1 MAEFKL
7 GRIRFVWQ
15 GAWTA
20 GTVYVADDVVNFG
33 GKSYICVKNHTA
45 DTEFNT
51 DLNNEIP
58 KWNIVSDGTSWK
70 ADWSPEVEYAPGDV
84 IKYGANVYIAEEGH
98 VSATF
103 ESPDFLG
110 LEADLEK
117 WTPFATSFD
126 WKSDW
131 SATTRY
137 RLNDLVRYGGYVYV
151 CNTAHVSSATVALGL
166 ESDQEKWTLFSDGL
180 VYTGT
185 WVTDTRYRVNDL
197 VKYGGNIWIAT
208 AAHTSNDFEADETNW
223 ESFIEGFQFEDSWNT
238 GSNYQVGDTVTY
250 GGYVYVSKTNNTNS
264 QPTANPNDWDVFT
277 AGFKFQGDW
286 SGLTDYKVGD
296 VVRIGGTTYVA
307 IADNIGSADVATDS
321 DWSKLNSGIN
331 WTSSTETF
339 LQVQGANEIGS
350 GSGARFDIVKSDTIY
365 NATVSTGFEG
375 TGYAL
380 NDVIVINGGNVGGI
394 NPANNVFIT
403 VTGVNAGAIT
413 TITQR
418 GNSSSWKTTQ
428 VYEVDDVVFYGA
440 SSYICVTK
448 HTAEESNKP
457 DNDLTATYWNLL
469 TLGAE
474 SLSLTTD
481 GDLVYYGEQGP
492 TRLPIGVDGQILRVT
507 DGSPSWANYGLIDN
521 VVYVGPLGANEPAP
535 ASGLTVDKPWA
546 SVRYA
551 MEQIRDG
558 YLNPQA
564 KYIIKNNKEF
574 LMKEITNW
582 LSYTYRVII
591 TASTTG
597 TEVFTTADTSNLST
611 GMPIVFNGTLG
622 GVTAGTIYYVDG
634 ITSSTKFRISEVQN
648 SGIPLTLSTASGN
661 MEGNLAYD
669 AVKCERDT
677 GYIVDAL
684 AYDISRGG
692 TLKTITAAKSYY
704 TQAGNQYINGTFGS
718 QGEQTVAAYA
728 QLKKIVTEILNNQQP
743 VSYQSLNY
751 VDFENRAGQII
762 DLSLEAEAVA
772 IQKAAD
778 LIDII
783 TTGISSGSATAIPTV
798 TNPNTTVF
806 IKTGTYNE
814 VLPIIIPEFT
824 AVVGDEL
831 RTSVVQPA
839 PANPLL
845 VNDKDKSISALNRIK
860 DVLPNLMQNVEI
872 SKTSGNTADQ
882 QYINGY
888 GGTTTA
894 TDRLN
899 TGTNLISDI
908 LAKGLDILPE
918 LANVG
923 PTPLGGSNNASDSG
937 FANAVSQLEANIDF
951 IVAEQT
957 AWIQAQVDGPIA
969 PFDALFTFNTANCER
984 DTRYI
989 LDALRYDLTFGG
1001 NLETTVAARSYFVNG
1016 SPVYGPGKK
1025 EETLATYARLK
1036 TIIGQVILE
1045 TAVTTSSGNL
1055 VLQDTLGTAGSGAAA
1070 TTAQGLLQEIF
1081 DTIDTDGTLA
1091 NESLPDIT
1099 WVDSTLTTT
1108 NTEILAAKADIQKSV
1123 IDHINT
1129 NFGSFTYDSAKCRRD
1144 STILK
1149 TGAAYDI
1156 ALGTNFNAVRDG
1168 LSYRRGMSR
1177 KVIEEQ
1183 LTETVGAIT
1192 EERDL
1197 VEALLSD
1204 STAITRNTAYWTE
1217 VIDIIQNG
1225 TGAADAIS
1233 WSDAGVASKTT
1244 ARQELQTN
1252 RTTIISDV
1260 TTWIN
1265 TTYPNFAYDQAVCER
1280 DAGLIV
1286 DAISYDIQY
1295 GGNSAILEA
1304 TKAYF
1309 TGWANTLPVEQRAI
1323 EVAAMTQL
1331 KTIVTTY
1338 MSGATEETEA
1348 AGLLDILIDAL
1359 NAGSLSAIPATIFPD
1374 YTWAAAAINSDADD
1388 VIADTTV
1395 VPAVLQFIT
1404 NTYSEF
1410 VYDHAKCSR
1419 DIGFI
1424 VDALRYD
1431 IMFGSDFRSL
1441 KSGMSYRRAISSAE
1455 VVIDSQ
1461 LEATLSS
1468 INHVKSEIK
1477 NITTGTNK
1485 VKSSAEIIRDIMILG
1500 TKPTSFTYADPTLYD
1515 TGFFNTRRLIVAN
1528 TQFLIDEVDAF
1539 MDDSYNAVW
1548 TALSAADKTVFLDR
1562 VNSTIDA
1569 LTYDLTY
1576 RGNLETIVT
1585 ARSYYTQGSFVPPA
1599 DQKLPL
1605 LAVQTRLADII
1616 DDIATGVTVTPTTG
1630 NVTAQDTSGT
1640 AGSAGSAT
1648 FAVDRINEIHN
1659 TIDTG
1664 DSPSVVNPSIAWVD
1678 SALQDFKATVDSRK
1692 SIIQLSAI
1700 NYINLVYPDLSY
1712 NEELCSRDVG
1722 YIIDAIVYDVIFGS
1736 DFRSSKAGASYLS
1749 GITSAGIVLANQ
1761 LEPTINT
1768 INFIEEQLTNIT
1780 TGIQSRVGTTDAAN
1794 FAAARAD
1801 DIKNIVQNGLL
1812 SLPGIDLPTPINTVD
1827 DPAYATSTNTTGIFA
1842 GYVDGANQLASNHE
1856 FIQLEIR
1863 KWLEDSTNG
1872 YDVIWGSISS
1882 DGQDRCIRDVGYI
1895 IDAVRYDLTYGGN
1908 TQSLIAGSAYYSN
1921 FALTISADELPATLA
1936 AYGRLKDVIGEVII
1950 ETTVTKSP
1958 GNTLT
1963 QDTSGT
1969 PGSALSVGF
1978 ADDRVD
1984 DILDWIN
1991 NGLPNSTINIASS
2004 WADTDVRNAY
2014 NTLLSKRTEI
2024 VEDVVFWVEKFNQ
2037 DLKYNV
2043 ETCRRDAGLMVDAI
2057 ARDTLTGSNFASIK
2071 AGMSYYRILTST
2083 AEVINNQD
2091 KATIGSIN
2099 FLKHKV
2105 KHVVA
2110 DTASAHAEIIIDD
2123 ITATINGGARPSTR
2137 WKPLSNADENDLAA
2151 ASIIWENKGFI
2162 QAEVLEFLSMEYSSV
2177 MFSQDKCSRDVG
2189 MLVDALRYDLTYG
2202 GTSASEQ
2209 FGLSY
2214 YLGATLQIDASDK
2227 TATIAAYDYIKFLA
2241 SDLAVNTLGS
2251 PFALQN
2257 NITPKFRDTDTQI
2270 IGDANSATRVDTLIE
2285 KIKDIIDVNTDAL
2298 PTITVNDVTSNVMT
2312 TTTAHGL
2319 KNGDEVSLTGLGV
2332 LGFNNLE
2339 GAVYYYVNSVP
2350 SSTEFTVSSFFNGTT
2365 IVLTDDGAA
2374 NETFTVKSNPN
2385 TTVVA
2390 SMLKQQATNISGS
2403 ISAIQT
2409 SISEYIA
2416 ENYPTL
2422 DYDIEKCERDV
2433 GYIAEAV
2440 IWDMMLDSNYRTL
2453 IAALSYYRGAQA
2465 DLVLGEQKT
2474 ATIQSYRELKNV
2486 IASYVSGT
2494 SIVNGLTITNA
2505 KKRVNALMDIVINML
2520 DKGENES
2527 PEITGTVTYFNDI
2540 QTINGV
2546 DILIANKNFLA
2557 NEASAWITSE
2567 FTNTISNIS
2576 NTTVTTTV
2584 AHKFGVGDPVSLVDD
2599 NTNYIVATVP
2609 NTTSFTVDK
2618 TIVNQSSTS
2627 VTYRFDTQLC
2637 LRDTERYIDAIV
2649 YDLQYPGN
2657 FKSLRAAEL
2666 YLNAVNGSERS
2677 DMYRVR
2683 NSTGVRNQTLNGLRG
2698 NLTELN
2704 EYGTRRPTAGAYVAL
2719 DPGFGPNDTEAWV
2732 TNKSP
2737 YIQNVTTFGVG
2748 CVGNKID
2755 GGLHAGGNRSMVSN
2769 DFTQVLSDGIGV
2781 WCSGNNSLTEL
2792 VSVFAYYN
2800 YSGYLADLGG
2810 RIRATNGNSSYGTYG
2825 VIAEGT
2831 DTGENPIVA
2840 EVDNLSQDALVYSVL
2855 TDGEQQVLGFEFAN
2869 AGTNY
2874 TNAEVAI
2881 SGTGF
2886 NAAVNDTEFRDRAV
2900 IESRIIDL
2908 NDGNGTGGE
2917 DHVTAQN
2924 VAQGGT
2930 AYKVTVAATD
2940 TALGGAYVGMNIQ
2953 LTAGTGVGQYGTVLR
2968 FNNGTKDALVYK
2980 PSYDN
2985 LTVSASVNTGNLL
2998 TVPSTDTLY
3007 VDMPIYLSDDIGG
3020 ATKETLYFVTALVS
3034 GTQFTISDEVGGTDL
3049 SLTSETKNVVLYAA
3063 GFDHVIPGTTIATG
3077 LDLTTGYTI
3086 EPAVTYRSPGW
3097 NAVNIATAGSVAF
3110 GSMIYVD
3117 GRFVAL
3123 QEGGT
3128 GTNYSTSGITWL
3140 AGGVLP
3146 TSGNWNKVATGGGTG
3161 ATATAVIGGLGGSG
3175 AVLTTELGELNNI
3188 GAPGPT
3194 QISKVTVVNGGT
3206 GYQTAPTIV
3215 FTPTA
3220 GGGGAT
3226 AVCTVKDGIIQ
3237 EVIITSTG
3245 AGYSQAPTVTAET
3258 DKLTD
3263 IIVNS
3268 FGNNYLTTPTVTI
3281 TGGGASTQASVT
3293 ATTNNNGVNRILIDT
3308 DADNDPL
3315 RGDGYTSVPTV
3326 TITDPSARIVALSV
3340 GSTNNA
3346 YLPLSAAVDDAWT
3359 AGNPLPSS
3367 VYSDITFGNGVYVV
3381 TGGTGGSGSAATST
3395 DGSTWVSRTITT
3407 PAAGNFVALAFGATK
3422 FVALND
3428 NGASAIST
3436 NGIVWTVGGTL
3447 PGSSTDWIDITYGNG
3462 RFVAISASGDYAVS
3476 VDEGTNWTTVGTTL
3490 ANMFNT
3496 GWIGIEYGQ
3505 GLFLASRA
3513 GSSDWAASQDGLI
3526 WTPRLESGTET
3537 FKAFAFGNPSNNP
3550 TWVAASNAANTTGQY
3565 IATGATPIG
3574 RAYVADGS
3582 VTTLTLREPG
3592 SNYPT
3597 GTITST
3603 TAPNTIALSLTWNM
3617 YVGQPITFD
3626 GTALETIGLSSE
3638 TLYYISALSGGNIE
3652 VSLTSGGASFDI
3664 TTVTT
3669 DNIGTVSFE
3678 AGPVVTITDPNS
3690 TIDAA
3695 VNPRIRS
3702 GALANPTFTNR
3713 GTGYTTATAELAGDG
3728 NADLYQPS
3736 TFIAV
3741 KGLFELPE
3749 PGSNVEF
3756 AGIDGS
3762 YYKLVTI
3769 SNVIGQPGSYTATF
3783 QVSPGLTVLNSPK
3796 DGTVITTTNKYSQ
3809 VRLTGHD
3816 FLYIGT
3822 GNQAKTNYP
3831 FVDITTASIAAQQ
3844 LSSGGGR
3851 VFFTSTDQDGNFNV
3865 GGLFG
3870 VQQSTGTATLDA
3882 DAFNLAGL
3890 QSLQLGGIAVG
3901 IGSAVITQFSTDP
3914 FFTENSDN
3922 IVPTQRAIKSYITA
3936 QIGGGQSSLN
3946 VNTLTAGVVFIA
3958 NDEITTTSGGQ
3969 LNIKAK
3975 MNFTGG
3981 IDGAPVALGYFL
3993 SR

>member
-15 GAWTA
+15 GDWSTSR
-20 GTVYVADDVVNFG
+20 TYVADDVVSFG
-33 GKSYICVKNHTA
+33 GKSYICIKNHTSSA
-45 DTEFNT
+45 AFDTDFSNA
-51 DLNNEIP
+51 IP
-58 KWNIVSDGTSWK
+58 KWDIVSDGTSWQG
-70 ADWSPEVEYAPGDV
+70 DWQPEYAYAPGDV
-84 IKYGANVYIAEEGH
+84 VKYGALVYIAETGH
-98 VSATF
+98 TSATF
-103 ESPDFLG
+103 VAPDYLG
-110 LEADLEK
+110 LEEDLDN
-117 WTPFATSFD
+117 WTEFATSFD
-126 WKSDW
+126 WKGDW
-131 SATTRY
+131 TVATRFKI
-137 RLNDLVRYGGYVYV
+137 NDLVKYGGYVYL
-151 CNTAHVSSATVALGL
+151 CKTAHVSAATVTLGL
-166 ESDQEKWTLFSDGL
+166 EPDQAKWELFSDGL
-180 VYTGT
+180 VYTGDWT
-185 WVTDTRYRVNDL
+185 LGTRYRVNDI
-197 VKYGGNIWIAT
+197 VKYGGNVFIAKAPHT
-208 AAHTSNDFEADETNW
+208 AANFITDEAANW
-223 ESFIEGFQFEDSWNT
+223 DVFIEGFQFEDSWANAT
-238 GSNYQVGDTVTY
+238 VYQIGDTVTY
-250 GGYVYVSKTNNTNS
+250 GGYVYVAKTNNTNA
-264 QPTANPNDWDVFT
+264 QPTASPDDWEVFT
-277 AGFKFQGDW
+277 TGFSFQGDW
-286 SGLTDYKVGD
+286 SSLDSYKVGD

-307 IADNIGSADVATDS
+307 IADSS
-321 DWSKLNSGIN
+321 DQEPPEAAFWSRLNSGVK
-331 WTSSTETF
+331 WTRSTENF
-339 LQVQGANEIGS
+339 SQIAGANAAGGS
-350 GSGARFDIVKSDTIY
+350 GSGAKFDIVKSNTVY
-365 NATVSTGFEG
+365 TVSVSTGFAG
-375 TGYAL
+375 TGYAN
-380 NDVIVINGGNVGGI
+380 NDVITLSGANLGGTT
-394 NPANNVFIT
+394 PANDIVVT
-403 VTGVNAGAIT
+403 VTGVTGGAID
-413 TITQR
+413 TITHT
-418 GNSSSWKTTQ
+418 GYSSSWIAGRNYA
-428 VYEVDDVVFYGA
+428 VGDVAIYGA
-440 SSYICVTK
+440 SSFIVIAK
-448 HTAEESNKP
+448 HTSEVANRP
-457 DNDLTATYWNLL
+457 DNDLTASYWNLL
-469 TLGAE
+469 TLGSEALALE
-474 SLSLTTD
+474 VE
-481 GDLVYYGEQGP
+481 GDLVYYGNQGP
-492 TRLPIGVDGQILRVT
+492 TRLPIGVDGQILRAT
-507 DGSPSWANYGLIDN
+507 DGFPDWANYGLIDN
-521 VVYVGPLGANEPAP
+521 VVYVGPLGNNVPAP
-535 ASGLTVDKPWA
+535 ESGLTIDKPFS

-551 MEQIRDG
+551 LDQIRNG
-558 YLNPQA
+558 YLNPKTKQ
-564 KYIIKNNKEF
+564 ILKNNKQF
-574 LMKEITNW
+574 LVKEASNW
-582 LSYTYRVII
+582 VKHNYNVTI
-591 TASTTG
+591 TASATG
-597 TEVFTTADTSNLST
+597 SRTFTCNSTENLVD
-611 GMPIVFNGTLG
+611 GLPIVFDGVLG
-622 GVTAGTIYYVDG
+622 GVTAGTVYYVDA
-634 ITSSTKFRISEVQN
+634 IVSATEFRIAATPG
-648 SGIPLTLSTASGN
+648 GISVILTNTTGSMQGDASVN
-661 MEGNLAYD
+661 FVNLEQDCCY
-669 AVKCERDT
+669 V
-677 GYIVDAL
+677 IDAL
-684 AYDISRGG
+684 VYDISRGG
-692 TLKTITAAKSYY
+692 TLKTTEVTNSYY
-704 TQAGNQYINGTFGS
+704 TAAGNEYISNV
-718 QGEQTVAAYA
+718 QRDQRVINEAVYA
-728 QLKKIVTEILNNQQP
+728 QLKVFVDEVLSNTTPINYQGLMGINTNQ
-743 VSYQSLNY
+743 
-751 VDFENRAGQII
+751 RAQQVI
-762 DLSLEAEAVA
+762 DLDLVAEAEGKT
-772 IQKAAD
+772 KAST
-778 LIDII
+778 LLDIVI
-783 TTGISSGSATAIPTV
+783 TGIEAKSNTAIALPV
-798 TNPNTTVF
+798 LPNTTVF

-814 VLPIIIPEFT
+814 ILPMILPEYT

-831 RTSVVQPA
+831 RTSVVQPQ
-839 PANPLL
+839 PAIALL
-845 VNDKDKSISALNRIK
+845 ANDKAKSTNALNRIK
-860 DVLPNLMQNVEI
+860 DISSEIISNVAI
-872 SKTSGNTADQ
+872 TPTTGNTVPQA
-882 QYINGY
+882 YINGY
-888 GGTTTA
+888 GGTTQSNN
-894 TDRLN
+894 RLN
-899 TGTNLISDI
+899 NSIEVVKNVLATGLSIVDTMP
-908 LAKGLDILPE
+908 A
-918 LANVG
+918 VG
-923 PTPLGGSNNASDSG
+923 PTPTSGSNNASDAG
-937 FANAVSQLEANIDF
+937 HLNAIAQIEANYEF
-951 IVAEQT
+951 IKKEIT
-957 AWIQAQVDGPIA
+957 AWIAVQVAGSIA
-969 PFDALFTFNTANCER
+969 PFASNFVYNAETCAR
-984 DTRYI
+984 DVEYI
-989 LDALRYDLTFGG
+989 LDAIRYDLTYGG
-1001 NLETTVAARSYFVNG
+1001 NFQTSVASRSYFVDG
-1016 SPVYGPGKK
+1016 SPVYGAGEK
-1025 EETLATYARLK
+1025 EETLAAYARLK
-1036 TIIGQVILE
+1036 VVVGDVITE
-1045 TAVTTSSGNL
+1045 TAVTVSDAGDGSGNDIT
-1055 VLQDTLGTAGSGAAA
+1055 QDTTGTAGSAAA
-1070 TTAQGLLQEIF
+1070 ETFAETRVQEIY

-1091 NESLPDIT
+1091 SVIAPDTSWVAGNFTTISAEITALKSSVQAGAIT
-1099 WVDSTLTTT
+1099 WV
-1108 NTEILAAKADIQKSV
+1108 
-1123 IDHINT
+1123 NT
-1129 NFGSFTYDSAKCRRD
+1129 N
-1144 STILK
+1144 
-1149 TGAAYDI
+1149 
-1156 ALGTNFNAVRDG
+1156 
-1168 LSYRRGMSR
+1168 
-1177 KVIEEQ
+1177 
-1183 LTETVGAIT
+1183 
-1192 EERDL
+1192 
-1197 VEALLSD
+1197 
-1204 STAITRNTAYWTE
+1204 
-1217 VIDIIQNG
+1217 
-1225 TGAADAIS
+1225 
-1233 WSDAGVASKTT
+1233 
-1244 ARQELQTN
+1244 
-1252 RTTIISDV
+1252 
-1260 TTWIN
+1260 
-1265 TTYPNFAYDQAVCER
+1265 YPNFTFNE
-1280 DAGLIV
+1280 
-1286 DAISYDIQY
+1286 S
-1295 GGNSAILEA
+1295 
-1304 TKAYF
+1304 
-1309 TGWANTLPVEQRAI
+1309 
-1323 EVAAMTQL
+1323 
-1331 KTIVTTY
+1331 
-1338 MSGATEETEA
+1338 
-1348 AGLLDILIDAL
+1348 
-1359 NAGSLSAIPATIFPD
+1359 
-1374 YTWAAAAINSDADD
+1374 
-1388 VIADTTV
+1388 
-1395 VPAVLQFIT
+1395 
-1404 NTYSEF
+1404 
-1410 VYDHAKCSR
+1410 KCSR
-1419 DIGFI
+1419 DIGYI
-1424 VDALRYD
+1424 VDGLEYD
-1431 IMFGSDFRSL
+1431 ILFGSTFNSL
-1441 KSGMSYRRAISSAE
+1441 KSGMAYRRGISSTE
-1455 VVIDSQ
+1455 VVLDNQ
-1461 LEATLSS
+1461 LEPTLGT
-1468 INHVKSEIK
+1468 IEYTRNRLKY
-1477 NITTGTNK
+1477 ITTRTYK
-1485 VKSSAEIIRDIMILG
+1485 VQESTDLIVNILNNG
-1500 TKPTSFTYADPTLYD
+1500 SGSVPVNYTITDPVGYD
-1515 TGFFNTRRLIVAN
+1515 AGFFNARRLIVAN
-1528 TQFLIDEVDAF
+1528 KDFIIAEAEAYMVDNYNTLWSSFDSDVKATWLEDVDSIVDA
-1539 MDDSYNAVW
+1539 
-1548 TALSAADKTVFLDR
+1548 LQ
-1562 VNSTIDA
+1562 
-1569 LTYDLTY
+1569 YDLTY
-1576 RGNLETIVT
+1576 RGNNATQT
-1585 ARSYYTQGSFVPPA
+1585 HSNKYYNDALVFVRPGSEK
-1599 DQKLPL
+1599 DES
-1605 LAVQTRLADII
+1605 LALILRLQNII
-1616 DDIATGVTVTPTTG
+1616 DNIAVGDSSGWTKSSSNSDT
-1630 NVTAQDTSGT
+1630 QDTTGT
-1640 AGSAGSAT
+1640 AGSAGAGT
-1648 FAVDRINEIHN
+1648 YAADRLGEIYA
-1659 TIDTG
+1659 TIDTAIT
-1664 DSPSVVNPSIAWVD
+1664 SASVTPSVAWTD
-1678 SALQDFKATVDSRK
+1678 TALQAFKTTLDARK
-1692 SIIQLSAI
+1692 AIIQDATLD
-1700 NYINLVYPDLSY
+1700 YIKYTYPTLNFTDSV
-1712 NEELCSRDVG
+1712 CSRDIG
-1722 YIIDAIVYDVIFGS
+1722 LLIDSLVLDTVFDSNFLTSKLAEQYRSGVVVFTGANLTENLAAIAYVNSYVTEITDGVVSTPGS
-1736 DFRSSKAGASYLS
+1736 RKHGDRAYKL
-1749 GITSAGIVLANQ
+1749 IKDM
-1761 LEPTINT
+1761 NT
-1768 INFIEEQLTNIT
+1768 
-1780 TGIQSRVGTTDAAN
+1780 V
-1794 FAAARAD
+1794 
-1801 DIKNIVQNGLL
+1801 VQNGLGA
-1812 SLPGIDLPTPINTVD
+1812 LPPSVFPTAPGYNTASFSNT
-1827 DPAYATSTNTTGIFA
+1827 AYATASNTTGVTTTYGDA
-1842 GYVDGANQLASNHE
+1842 AAQLVKNAA
-1856 FIQLEIR
+1856 FIQDEIR
-1863 KWLEDSTNG
+1863 HWLEDAGNG
-1872 YDVIWGSISS
+1872 YDGVWNSIST

-1895 IDAVRYDLTYGGN
+1895 LDAARYDLLYGGN
-1908 TQSLIAGSAYYSN
+1908 TQSIVAGNAYFSN
-1921 FALTISADELPATLA
+1921 FVLTISATEVPATLA
-1936 AYGRLKDVIGEVII
+1936 AYARLKVVVGEVIA
-1950 ETTVTKSP
+1950 ETTVTASTGVTESQDTTGTA
-1958 GNTLT
+1958 GNTNAVEFAQARV
-1963 QDTSGT
+1963 QDI
-1969 PGSALSVGF
+1969 
-1978 ADDRVD
+1978 VD
-1984 DILDWIN
+1984 HIN
-1991 NGLPNSTINIASS
+1991 NTLPNNTIEIANT
-2004 WADTDVRNAY
+2004 WQQLELQNAY
-2014 NTLLSKRTEI
+2014 NRVVARKTEL
-2024 VEDVVFWVEKFNQ
+2024 VEDVVFWVEKFAQELTFNQ
-2037 DLKYNV
+2037 A
-2043 ETCRRDAGLMVDAI
+2043 TCRRDAGLIVDAL
-2057 ARDTLTGSNFASIK
+2057 ARDLYTGSNFATTK
-2071 AGMSYYRILTST
+2071 AGMSYYRLIASAL
-2083 AEVINNQD
+2083 
-2091 KATIGSIN
+2091 
-2099 FLKHKV
+2099 KV
-2105 KHVVA
+2105 KNEQLYATVGSMEFLAQKARRVA
-2110 DTASAHAEIIIDD
+2110 TLPANAAIEMLIEDINAYIDGGQLPIQKWVTPATGGDAND
-2123 ITATINGGARPSTR
+2123 I
-2137 WKPLSNADENDLAA
+2137 AA
-2151 ASIIWENKGFI
+2151 ASIIWENTKFI
-2162 QAEVLEFLSMEYSSV
+2162 QEEVIAFIAETYPELNYNK
-2177 MFSQDKCSRDVG
+2177 DKCRRDIG
-2189 MLVDALRYDLTYG
+2189 YIIDAIRYDLTYSG
-2202 GTSASEQ
+2202 DA
-2209 FGLSY
+2209 
-2214 YLGATLQIDASDK
+2214 ATLRAAEYYWTKDLNDENVHTLEADEK
-2227 TATIAAYDYIKFLA
+2227 TATLAAYDHMKFLLE
-2241 SDLAVNTLGS
+2241 DLALNTLGS
-2251 PFALQN
+2251 PGAVQ
-2257 NITPKFRDTDTQI
+2257 TDYAPVFRDELQT
-2270 IGDANSATRVDTLIE
+2270 IGDAGSLSKVTTLMNTLYNTIG
-2285 KIKDIIDVNTDAL
+2285 DILAKPQL
-2298 PTITVNDVTSNVMT
+2298 YITDVTNNIFTMDNNVPHNLT
-2312 TTTAHGL
+2312 V
-2319 KNGDEVSLTGLGV
+2319 GDEVEFTDAPSADYLLYFVKSTPSATTFSLATYFNGPIFEYSVGPTELFACPYRTASLTDVPAV
-2332 LGFNNLE
+2332 LQQQFTNLTGSAE
-2339 GAVYYYVNSVP
+2339 AIK
-2350 SSTEFTVSSFFNGTT
+2350 TT
-2365 IVLTDDGAA
+2365 IT
-2374 NETFTVKSNPN
+2374 
-2385 TTVVA
+2385 
-2390 SMLKQQATNISGS
+2390 
-2403 ISAIQT
+2403 
-2409 SISEYIA
+2409 EYIA
-2416 ENYPTL
+2416 DKFPTL
-2422 DYDIEKCERDV
+2422 DYNVEKCERDV
-2433 GYIAEAV
+2433 GYIINAV
-2440 IWDMMLDSNYRTL
+2440 GRDMMNNSNYQTVL
-2453 IAALSYYRGAQA
+2453 NALAYYRGTSAA
-2465 DLVLGEQKT
+2465 KVTGSQKV
-2474 ATIQSYRELKNV
+2474 ATVQSYRELKNK
-2486 IASYVSGT
+2486 IGT
-2494 SIVNGLTITNA
+2494 FVNGSPVALKRTNQ
-2505 KKRVNALMDIVINML
+2505 LMDIIINML
-2520 DKGENES
+2520 DNGANVT
-2527 PEITGTVTYFNDI
+2527 PEIHGTITYFNDRE
-2540 QTINGV
+2540 TINAA
-2546 DILIANKNFLA
+2546 DIMTANKNFLA
-2557 NEASAWITSE
+2557 NEATAWIEQYYGGTVEDLAGSPG
-2567 FTNTISNIS
+2567 
-2576 NTTVTTTV
+2576 TVTFNSAHNLVVNDPIKFDSGAFGDLV
-2584 AHKFGVGDPVSLVDD
+2584 AGTIYYVSEVVSATEIQISDKAGGESLVLGAA
-2599 NTNYIVATVP
+2599 TGSSVAT
-2609 NTTSFTVDK
+2609 
-2618 TIVNQSSTS
+2618 
-2627 VTYRFDTQLC
+2627 YAFDRAAC
-2637 LRDTERYIDAIV
+2637 RRDTESYIDAIV
-2649 YDLQYPGN
+2649 MDLKYPGN
-2657 FKSLRAAEL
+2657 ANSWRAAQL
-2666 YLNAVNGSERS
+2666 YLNAVQGSERA
-2677 DMYRVR
+2677 DMYHVR
-2683 NSTGVRNQTLNGLRG
+2683 NATGVRNMTVSGLRG

-2704 EYGTRRPTAGAYVAL
+2704 DFGTRRPTAGSYVSL
-2719 DPGFGPNDTEAWV
+2719 DPGFGPNDSVSWV
-2732 TNKSP
+2732 TNKSC
-2737 YIQNVTTFGVG
+2737 YVQNVTTFGVG
-2748 CVGNKID
+2748 CVGCKID
-2755 GGLHAGGNRSMVSN
+2755 GALHAGGNRSIVSN

-3395 DGSTWVSRTITT
+3395 DGSTWVSRTITN